1 MSLLCIR
8 VLLELVLKSFKT
20 PIVYRD
26 VESNPGSIYVIEKA
40 ICDSYH
46 QGDRRFG
53 DTADVQHAC

>member
-1 MSLLCIR
+1 MSLLCIS

-46 QGDRRFG
+46 QGDSRFG

>member
-1 MSLLCIR
+1 MLLGLGLR
-8 VLLELVLKSFKT
+8 SFNT
-20 PIVYRD
+20 IIVDWD
-26 VESNPGSIYVIEKA
+26 VESNRGPIYVIEKA